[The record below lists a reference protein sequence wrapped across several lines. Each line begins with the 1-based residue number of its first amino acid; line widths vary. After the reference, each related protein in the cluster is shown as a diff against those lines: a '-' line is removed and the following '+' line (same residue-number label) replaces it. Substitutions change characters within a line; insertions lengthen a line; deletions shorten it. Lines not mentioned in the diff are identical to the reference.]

1 MSTRSLI
8 ALKQTDGTVKSI
20 YCHWDGYV
28 SHNGRLLIEHYAT
41 PETIEELLALGPLSA
56 LREHPAPP
64 PGTHHSE
71 MLAKASE
78 EYWADY
84 CYLFRDGKWY
94 IDAACEPAGWREVAE
109 VLKENEKEDA
119 TDE

>member
-41 PETIEELLALGPLSA
+41 PEAVEELLALGPLSA
-56 LREHPAPP
+56 LHRPRGRITPTISPSAMSPSLIT
-64 PGTHHSE
+64 GTAANRTGRR
-71 MLAKASE
+71 MFGRTKAR
-78 EYWADY
+78 
-84 CYLFRDGKWY
+84 C
-94 IDAACEPAGWREVAE
+94 
-109 VLKENEKEDA
+109 
-119 TDE
+119 